1 MINNDELKK
10 IITSNKV
17 EEVNLREVVER
28 YIYDR
33 KKVSVKIVPTI
44 DENTTFNDPFLQRF
58 NYLNKAYEAAQ
69 KYYYNL
75 FKL

>member
-1 MINNDELKK
+1 MINDTELKA
-10 IITSNKV
+10 IITSNNTN
-17 EEVNLREVVER
+17 EANLREVVER

-33 KKVSVKIVPTI
+33 KQVSIKIACTV

-58 NYLNKAYEAAQ
+58 SYLNKAYEAAQ
-69 KYYYNL
+69 RYYFNL